1 MVAPRAAPAGT
12 PPTRAAVQTAA
23 TGRWSVQVAAFATST
38 MAESTRA
45 RVAQQ
50 LAQSAPNLAA
60 EPRVARLN
68 NRSYVL
74 LGDFADR
81 ESAEALAGRLRAVL
95 RQDVVV
101 DRH

>member
-1 MVAPRAAPAGT
+1 
-12 PPTRAAVQTAA
+12 
-23 TGRWSVQVAAFATST
+23 

-50 LAQSAPNLAA
+50 LAQGAANLSATDRT
-60 EPRVARLN
+60 PRVERYG

-81 ESAEALAGRLRAVL
+81 DSAEVLAGRLRATL

>member
-1 MVAPRAAPAGT
+1 M
-12 PPTRAAVQTAA
+12 
-23 TGRWSVQVAAFATST
+23 QVAAFVTES

-50 LAQSAPNLAA
+50 LATDAPNLPAA
-60 EPRVARLN
+60 DRTPRVERYG

-74 LGDFADR
+74 LGDYADR
-81 ESAEALAGRLRAVL
+81 ESAEALAGRLRALL

-101 DRH
+101 EKH

>member
-1 MVAPRAAPAGT
+1 
-12 PPTRAAVQTAA
+12 
-23 TGRWSVQVAAFATST
+23 VAAFATDS
-38 MAESTRA
+38 MAESTRG

-50 LAQSAPNLAA
+50 LATAAPSLA
-60 EPRVARLN
+60 ESDRTPRVERYG

-81 ESAEALAGRLRAVL
+81 DAAEALAGRLRAAL

>member
-1 MVAPRAAPAGT
+1 
-12 PPTRAAVQTAA
+12 
-23 TGRWSVQVAAFATST
+23 VQVAAFATPA
-38 MAESTRA
+38 MAESTRS

-50 LAQSAPNLAA
+50 LAQDAPNLPAA
-60 EPRVARLN
+60 PRVQRFG

-74 LGDFADR
+74 LGDFGDR
-81 ESAEALAGRLRAVL
+81 ESAEALADRLRAAL

>member
-1 MVAPRAAPAGT
+1 
-12 PPTRAAVQTAA
+12 
-23 TGRWSVQVAAFATST
+23 VQVAAFATES

-45 RVAQQ
+45 RVAQV
-50 LAQSAPNLAA
+50 LAQDAPNLASGDRA
-60 EPRVARLN
+60 PRVERYG

-74 LGDFADR
+74 LGDFTDR
-81 ESAEALAGRLRAVL
+81 DSAEALAGRLRAVL